1 MISLRNHDSRLREN
15 KFRSIYPDIWLLYIY
30 IYKYMY
36 VIMWSY
42 TVTISDSFL
51 VLAAPGT
58 NFGSYLPS
66 QHFFGVQSGRAVPV
80 MEQTTHGIW
89 KNHWNTIE
97 KPLKY
102 HWNTI
107 ERAEEGLSFLWVTAQ
122 SDSWA
127 PQPEVPG
134 EYARHLL
141 PSVLP
146 TRNLSG
152 MNLSQPF

>member
-1 MISLRNHDSRLREN
+1 MIPGFGRTNFGRYTQ
-15 KFRSIYPDIWLLYIY
+15 IYDCYIY
-30 IYKYMY
+30 ISICMSLCDH
-36 VIMWSY
+36 IQLLLSY

-66 QHFFGVQSGRAVPV
+66 QHFFAVQSGRAVPV
-80 MEQTTHGIW
+80 MEQTTQGIW
-89 KNHWNTIE
+89 KT
-97 KPLKY
+97 

-107 ERAEEGLSFLWVTAQ
+107 ERAEEGLPVLWVTAQ